1 MKKTIV
7 FLLAMLMLTLT
18 ACGDKGSAP
27 SAPANNDNNSA
38 PSAEVSEPAA
48 KSNHVTAYKVDVP
61 DGFESM
67 EQEGVVECWYNAD
80 GSNINVNIT
89 EGTDN
94 ETFSAINADLM
105 RMALVSAFKDSGSEA
120 PTITDRYFTTNE
132 VCGLPAYQYSYDIE
146 LGGQAMT
153 QIIVC
158 VNADQTY
165 PFTYTTTGSDW
176 LEAFEASAAAIEL
189 TIE

>member
-132 VCGLPAYQYSYDIE
+132 V
-146 LGGQAMT
+146 
-153 QIIVC
+153 
-158 VNADQTY
+158 
-165 PFTYTTTGSDW
+165 
-176 LEAFEASAAAIEL
+176 
-189 TIE
+189 

>member
-18 ACGDKGSAP
+18 ACGDKGSAVQSP
-27 SAPANNDNNSA
+27 DNGGSSPAPA
-38 PSAEVSEPAA
+38 SEPAKEPA
-48 KSNHVTAYKVDVP
+48 KGNHVTDYKVDVP
-61 DGFESM
+61 EGFTSI
-67 EQEGVVECWYNAD
+67 EQEGVLECWAVAD
-80 GSNINVNIT
+80 GSNINVNT
-89 EGTDN
+89 TDGTDS

-105 RMALVSAFKDSGSEA
+105 RLALVSAFKDSGSGE
-120 PTITDRYFTTNE
+120 PTITDRYFTRND

-146 LGGQAMT
+146 LDGQAMT

-158 VNADQTY
+158 VNADKTY
-165 PFTYTTTGSDW
+165 TFTYTTTGEEW

-189 TIE
+189 TVE

>member
-18 ACGDKGSAP
+18 ACGDKDSSLQRPDNGGS
-27 SAPANNDNNSA
+27 SSA
-38 PSAEVSEPAA
+38 PSAEVSEPA
-48 KSNHVTAYKVDVP
+48 KTSNHVVDYKVDVP
-61 DGFESM
+61 EGFESM

-94 ETFSAINADLM
+94 ETFSSINADLM
-105 RMALVSAFKDSGSEA
+105 RLALVAAFKDSGGGE

-132 VCGLPAYQYSYDIE
+132 VCGLPAYQYSYEIE
-146 LGGQAMT
+146 LAGQAMT

-165 PFTYTTTGSDW
+165 TFTYTTTGDQW
-176 LEAFEASAAAIEL
+176 LETFEASAAAIEL
-189 TIE
+189 TVE